1 MASSHAKAGESTGR
15 PTSVWTLVQKTP
27 DMDVLPG
34 KWVYDEKFNLFTLE
48 YEARARWVACGNK
61 EQEDSWNIE
70 DVYAAVANGTSLRIF
85 LVYMAIHDLECQ
97 QFDFNTAFL
106 NAPIPEGKRYYV
118 EQPTGLAETSLPVP
132 SGPYKYSEL
141 VCLLRRALYVLRR
154 SPLYWFNTI
163 NPILMELGFSAL
175 DTDACLFINK
185 GREALIILYVDD
197 LLIATL
203 RNEDIED
210 IANQL
215 KSRFKLKSMGEVRTF
230 LGYDIVR
237 NRKERTVFVSQQR
250 YVQAIIKKFE
260 YDGLKGANTPWPP
273 DYKIYGGASPAIEMP
288 EIQKP
293 YIKKTGSLNY
303 TLMGSRPDITYTVNK
318 LCEGNAKP
326 TDRHDYVMRHLF
338 RYLVD
343 NSDRGLLLGGLSFPR
358 QPDLDFRTY
367 ADASYA
373 DDIETR
379 HSTAG
384 HIVFVTTGPVFW
396 KSKKQAFVT
405 LSTTEAEFTNLVPA
419 ARSADWVSQMLE
431 ELGMAQPQR
440 ILFTDSANAR
450 ATALRTPGR
459 NRCIDIR
466 LKWVTEQ
473 IEQKRFEV
481 IHIPGTDM
489 VADGLTK
496 GLKADKHG
504 KFVKMLVLTRRDIPW
519 LNTKKKEDT

>member
-1 MASSHAKAGESTGR
+1 MEKQVKALEDQQ
-15 PTSVWTLVQKTP
+15 VWNLVQKTP
-27 DMDVLPG
+27 GMDVLPG
-34 KWVYDEKFNLFTLE
+34 KWVYDEKFNLLTQR

-61 EQEDSWNIE
+61 EQEYSWNIE
-70 DVYAAVANGTSLRIF
+70 DVYAAVANSTSLRIF
-85 LVYMAIHDLECQ
+85 LVYMAVHNLDCQ

-118 EQPTGLAETSLPVP
+118 EQPTGLAKSD
-132 SGPYKYSEL
+132 K
-141 VCLLRRALYVLRR
+141 VCLLRRALYGLRR
-154 SPLYWFNTI
+154 SPLYWFNTL
-163 NPILMELGFSAL
+163 NPILKTLGFSPIV
-175 DTDACLFINK
+175 TDACLYINK
-185 GREALIILYVDD
+185 TKGALIILYVDD
-197 LLIATL
+197 LLIAAQ
-203 RNEDIED
+203 RDRDIED
-210 IANQL
+210 IAKQL
-215 KSRFKLKSMGEVRTF
+215 QSRFRLKSMGEVRTF

-237 NRKERTVFVSQQR
+237 NRKEHTVFVSQQR
-250 YVQAIIKKFE
+250 YVQAIIKKFD
-260 YDGLKGANTPWPP
+260 YDGLKGTNTPWPP
-273 DYKIYGGASPAIEMP
+273 DYKIYGGASQAIEMP

-303 TLMGSRPDITYTVNK
+303 ASMGSRPDITFTVNK

-343 NSDRGLLLGGLSFPR
+343 HSDLGLLLGGISLPR
-358 QPDLDFRTY
+358 QPGSPVDLNFRTY

-405 LSTTEAEFTNLVPA
+405 LSTTEAEYTNLVPA
-419 ARSADWVSQMLE
+419 ARSGDWVAQMLE

-473 IEQKRFEV
+473 IEQRRFEV

-504 KFVKMLVLTRRDIPW
+504 KFVKMLGLTRREIPW
-519 LNTKKKEDT
+519 LNTKKES